1 MSFFEKLKQ
10 MVKADINIS
19 TNININ
25 SNNISYSKTEYD
37 NATKTLSLNLAEF
50 SNGEIRDLGTATKL
64 AVLEEGELLLRKDS
78 VELVES
84 IKLIDIS
91 PDVKSLLDFFK
102 DKIPIEDWN
111 ALRAAMFIRKRFE
124 MGLSS
129 FDDTYRR
136 KGDVMK
142 KYGSRGKNICNLC
155 TSGYFESM
163 LIPLHNEMTK
173 MPDYS
178 ADKFLKIF
186 NLIIDEEAFAIFV
199 PGNMSTDEVKTTVE
213 DKIRRNLR
221 YGVNFVSI
229 HGIGKGNVEKIKEA
243 ITNILLEHPTLKK
256 NITESDNIINA
267 RLWF

>member
-1 MSFFEKLKQ
+1 MSFLEKLKQ
-10 MVKADINIS
+10 MVKVDINIS

-25 SNNISYSKTEYD
+25 SNNISTKTEYD
-37 NATKTLSLNLAEF
+37 GATNTLSLNIAKF
-50 SNGEIRDLGTATKL
+50 SDEEIRYLGTTTKL
-64 AVLEEGELLLRKDS
+64 AVLEEGELLLGKDS
-78 VELVES
+78 EEIVES
-84 IKLIDIS
+84 IKMIDNS
-91 PDVKSLLDFFK
+91 PDVKSLLNFFK
-102 DKIPIEDWN
+102 DKIPQEDWN

-129 FDDTYRR
+129 FDDTYAR
-136 KGDVMK
+136 KGDVIK
-142 KYGSRGKNICNLC
+142 KYGTHGKNICNLC
-155 TSGYFESM
+155 TSGYFETM
-163 LIPLHNEMTK
+163 LIPLHAEMKK

-221 YGVNFVSI
+221 YGVNYVSI
-229 HGIGKGNVEKIKEA
+229 HGIGKWNVEKIKEA
-243 ITNILLEHPTLKK
+243 ITDILLEHPTSKK

>member
-1 MSFFEKLKQ
+1 MSFLEKLKQ

-25 SNNISYSKTEYD
+25 SNNISAKTEYD
-37 NATKTLSLNLAEF
+37 VTTKTLSLNLAKF
-50 SNGEIRDLGTATKL
+50 SDDEIRDFGTATKS
-64 AVLEEGELLLRKDS
+64 AVLEEGELLLGKDS
-78 VELVES
+78 EELVES
-84 IKLIDIS
+84 IKMIDNS
-91 PDVKSLLDFFK
+91 SDVKSLLNFFK
-102 DKIPIEDWN
+102 DKIPQEDWN

-129 FDDTYRR
+129 FDDTYTR
-136 KGDVMK
+136 KGDVIK
-142 KYGSRGKNICNLC
+142 KYGTRGKNICNLC

-163 LIPLHNEMTK
+163 LIPLHDEMKK

-178 ADKFLKIF
+178 AEKFLKIF

-229 HGIGKGNVEKIKEA
+229 HGIGKWNVEKIKEA
-243 ITNILLEHPTLKK
+243 IGDILLEHPTSKK